1 MGGIEPV
8 SFQGLMFGI
17 LCPLACQ
24 VELDNFSMK
33 CNELSCDVHCGVCG
47 FGTASGS
54 TFYNIHFC
62 VAALLENRCEF
73 SCTEIAGF
81 SLGLHFHVG
90 MKPFECAYFLMFIG
104 IRNSTMI

>member
-1 MGGIEPV
+1 MPV
-8 SFQGLMFGI
+8 VS
-17 LCPLACQ
+17 Q
-24 VELDNFSMK
+24 VKLDHFFMK
-33 CNELSCDVHCGVCG
+33 CNELPCDVHCGVCG

-62 VAALLENRCEF
+62 VAALLKNRCEF

-81 SLGLHFHVG
+81 SLGLPFHVG
-90 MKPFECAYFLMFIG
+90 MEPFECAYFLMFIG